1 MKPPLIVLAG
11 PTASGKTGLSVK
23 LAEQIK
29 GSVISADSMQVYR
42 YMDIG
47 SAKIRPE
54 EMKGIPHY
62 LIDELM
68 PEEEF
73 NIVLFQKLAKK
84 YLAEIYADG
93 RIPILTGGT
102 GFYIQSVLYN
112 IDFSKENAS
121 ESLRLELETFA
132 DVNGAAALHEKLAI
146 IDPASA
152 EAIHPNNRKRVIRAL
167 EFYQQNGYPISE
179 HNKTER
185 QKVSPYQSA
194 LFVLTDDRKLLY
206 EQIDRRVD
214 LMMENGLLEEV
225 CALKEMGCHRG
236 MTSMQGLGYK
246 ELLAHLEGEI
256 SLEEAVY
263 RMKRDTRH
271 FAKRQLTWFKREKN
285 VIWLDKGLFGHDDD
299 RILQHM
305 ISVLKERGIY
315 HAQG

>member
-23 LAEQIK
+23 LAEKIK

-42 YMDIG
+42 HMDIG

-84 YLAEIYADG
+84 YLAEIYANE

-112 IDFSKENAS
+112 IDFSKESTS
-121 ESLRLELETFA
+121 ESLRLELEAFA
-132 DVNGAAALHEKLAI
+132 DANGAAALHEKLAL

-167 EFYQQNGYPISE
+167 EFYKQNGYPISE
-179 HNKTER
+179 HNETER
-185 QKVSPYQSA
+185 QKDSPYQSA

-214 LMMENGLLEEV
+214 LMMKNGLLEEV
-225 CALKEMGCHRG
+225 LALKEMGCHRG
-236 MTSMQGLGYK
+236 MISMQGLGYK
-246 ELLAHLEGEI
+246 ELLAYLEGEI

-263 RMKRDTRH
+263 RIKRDTRH

-285 VIWLDKGLFGHDDD
+285 VIWLDKGLFDHDDS
-299 RILQHM
+299 RILNYM

-315 HAQG
+315 HAQF